1 MSFSGDTKSTLAQE
15 QIGKNCCLTA
25 CLAGMLHFS
34 PISEENVLTF
44 KTDSHEVFEMFSRS
58 LLEVAGIEINCKR
71 AGAAYK
77 TEISGEN
84 FERIRHLTV
93 KADGGETINRFFSCR
108 KCDNMF
114 FRGAFL
120 ASGFVNPPDKP
131 GRIEIST
138 ADADIACDS
147 ATALTRHFRLPKL
160 SVRRGNQIIYYRDTE
175 SIEYFLSYIGANK
188 ASFAIFNAQML
199 KEKTNEVN
207 RKQNCDIA
215 NITKSITASGIYVD
229 AIQKLMETGDFD
241 KLSSELK
248 QTAKLRVEYDTL
260 TLSELSSLENPPIS
274 KSQVSKRL
282 QKIYALYKSLYPEE
296 SQQ

>member
-1 MSFSGDTKSTLAQE
+1 
-15 QIGKNCCLTA
+15 
-25 CLAGMLHFS
+25 MLHFS
-34 PISEENVLTF
+34 PITNENVLTF
-44 KTDSHEVFEMFSRS
+44 KTDSKEVSEMFSHA
-58 LLEVAGIEINCKR
+58 LMTVAGVQAEAKR
-71 AGAAYK
+71 VGTAYK
-77 TEISGEN
+77 TELSGES
-84 FERIRHLTV
+84 FEKIRHLTAKV
-93 KADGGETINRFFSCR
+93 EGGTINRFFSCR

-131 GRIEIST
+131 GRVELST
-138 ADADIACDS
+138 VDADVACDS

-188 ASFAIFNAQML
+188 AAFAIINAQML

-207 RKQNCDIA
+207 RKKNCDIA

-229 AIQKLMETGDFD
+229 AILALMESGAFD
-241 KLSSELK
+241 KLSPELK
-248 QTAKLRVEYDTL
+248 QTAKLRLENDTL
-260 TLSELSSLENPPIS
+260 TLSELAALENPPIS

-282 QKIYALYKSLYPEE
+282 QKIYSLYKSL
-296 SQQ
+296 QQAE

>member
-15 QIGKNCCLTA
+15 RISKDCCLTA

-44 KTDSHEVFEMFSRS
+44 KTDSREVFEMFARA
-58 LLEVAGIEINCKR
+58 LLDVAGVEVQCKR
-71 AGAAYK
+71 AGVAYK
-77 TEISGEN
+77 TELSGES

-131 GRIEIST
+131 GRVEIST
-138 ADADIACDS
+138 ADADVACDS
-147 ATALTRHFRLPKL
+147 ATSLTRHFRLPKL

-175 SIEYFLSYIGANK
+175 SIEYFLSYVGANK
-188 ASFAIFNAQML
+188 AAFAIINAQML

-207 RKQNCDIA
+207 RKKNCDIA
-215 NITKSITASGIYVD
+215 NITKSITASGIYIE
-229 AIQKLMETGDFD
+229 AIQGLMDSGDFD
-241 KLSSELK
+241 KLPPELK
-248 QTAKLRVEYDTL
+248 QTAKLRMENDTL
-260 TLSELSSLENPPIS
+260 TLAELAALENPPIS

-282 QKIYALYKSLYPEE
+282 QKIQALYQALKN
-296 SQQ
+296 

>member
-1 MSFSGDTKSTLAQE
+1 
-15 QIGKNCCLTA
+15 
-25 CLAGMLHFS
+25 MLHFS
-34 PISEENVLTF
+34 PITDENVLTF
-44 KTDSHEVFEMFSRS
+44 KTDSKEVSEMFSHA
-58 LLEVAGIEINCKR
+58 LMAVAGVQAEAKR
-71 AGAAYK
+71 VGTAYK
-77 TEISGEN
+77 TELSGES
-84 FERIRHLTV
+84 FEKIRHLTARV
-93 KADGGETINRFFSCR
+93 EGGTINRFFSCR

-131 GRIEIST
+131 GRVELST
-138 ADADIACDS
+138 VDADVACDS

-188 ASFAIFNAQML
+188 AAFAIINAQML

-207 RKQNCDIA
+207 RKKNCDIA

-229 AIQKLMETGDFD
+229 AILALMESGDFD
-241 KLSSELK
+241 KLSPELK
-248 QTAKLRVEYDTL
+248 QTAKLRLENDTL
-260 TLSELSSLENPPIS
+260 TLSELAALENPPIS

-282 QKIYALYKSLYPEE
+282 QKIYSLYKSL
-296 SQQ
+296 QQAE

>member
-15 QIGKNCCLTA
+15 AIVKNCCLTA

-34 PISEENVLTF
+34 PITNENILTF
-44 KTDSHEVFEMFSRS
+44 KTDSKEVSDMFIGA
-58 LLEVAGIEINCKR
+58 LATIADVQVEAKR
-71 AGAAYK
+71 VGASYK
-77 TEISGEN
+77 TELSVEN

-93 KADGGETINRFFSCR
+93 KADGEETITRFFSCR

-131 GRIEIST
+131 GRIELST
-138 ADADIACDS
+138 VDADVACDS
-147 ATALTRHFRLPKL
+147 ATALTKHFRLPKL

-188 ASFAIFNAQML
+188 AAFAIINAQML
-199 KEKTNEVN
+199 KEKTNDVN
-207 RKQNCDIA
+207 RKKNCDIA
-215 NITKSITASGIYVD
+215 NITKSITASSIYVD
-229 AIQKLMETGDFD
+229 AIQSLMESGDFD
-241 KLSSELK
+241 KLSPELK
-248 QTAKLRVEYDTL
+248 QTAKLRMENDTL
-260 TLSELSSLENPPIS
+260 TLAELAELENPPIS

-282 QKIYALYKSLYPEE
+282 QKILALHKSLQEAE
-296 SQQ
+296 

>member
-1 MSFSGDTKSTLAQE
+1 MSFSGETKSTLAGE
-15 QIGKNCCLTA
+15 LIGKNCCLTA

-34 PISEENVLTF
+34 PITDENVLMF
-44 KTDSHEVFEMFSRS
+44 KTDSKEVSEMFAHA
-58 LLEVAGIEINCKR
+58 LMTVAGVQAEAKR
-71 AGAAYK
+71 VGSAYK

-84 FERIRHLTV
+84 FEKIRHLTV
-93 KADGGETINRFFSCR
+93 KSNDGTINRFFSCR

-131 GRIEIST
+131 GRIELST
-138 ADADIACDS
+138 VDADVACDS

-188 ASFAIFNAQML
+188 AAFAIINAQML
-199 KEKTNEVN
+199 KEKTNDVN
-207 RKQNCDIA
+207 RKKNCDIA

-229 AIQKLMETGDFD
+229 AILALMESGDFD
-241 KLSSELK
+241 KLSPELK
-248 QTAKLRVEYDTL
+248 QTAKLRLENDTL
-260 TLSELSSLENPPIS
+260 TLSELAALENPPIS

-282 QKIYALYKSLYPEE
+282 QKIHSLYQ
-296 SQQ
+296 SLQQAE

>member
-1 MSFSGDTKSTLAQE
+1 MSFSSDTKSTLAQE
-15 QIGKNCCLTA
+15 TIDKNCCLTA

-34 PISEENVLTF
+34 HITDENVLTF
-44 KTDSHEVFEMFSRS
+44 KTESKEVSSFFAS
-58 LLEVAGIEINCKR
+58 LLATTANISTETKKVGS
-71 AGAAYK
+71 AYK
-77 TEISGEN
+77 TELSGEN
-84 FERIRHLTV
+84 FEKIRHLTV
-93 KADGGETINRFFSCR
+93 KADGEEQITRFFHCR
-108 KCDNMF
+108 KCDNLF

-131 GRIEIST
+131 GRIELST
-138 ADADIACDS
+138 LDPDVACDS

-207 RKQNCDIA
+207 RKKNCDIA
-215 NITKSITASGIYVD
+215 NITKSITASGIYID

-241 KLSSELK
+241 KLPLELK
-248 QTAKLRVEYDTL
+248 QTAKLRVENDTL

-282 QKIYALYKSLYPEE
+282 QKIYSLYKSLYPEE
-296 SQQ
+296 

>member
-1 MSFSGDTKSTLAQE
+1 MSFSGDTKSTLASE
-15 QIGKNCCLTA
+15 PVGKNCCLTA

-34 PISEENVLTF
+34 PITDENVLTF
-44 KTDSHEVFEMFSRS
+44 KTDSKEVSEMFSHA
-58 LLEVAGIEINCKR
+58 LMAVAGVQAEAKR
-71 AGAAYK
+71 VGTAYK
-77 TEISGEN
+77 TELSGES
-84 FERIRHLTV
+84 FEKIRHLTARV
-93 KADGGETINRFFSCR
+93 EGGTINRFFSCR

-131 GRIEIST
+131 GRVELST
-138 ADADIACDS
+138 VDADVACDS

-188 ASFAIFNAQML
+188 AAFAIINAQML

-207 RKQNCDIA
+207 RKKNCDIA

-229 AIQKLMETGDFD
+229 AILALMESGDFD
-241 KLSSELK
+241 KLSPELK
-248 QTAKLRVEYDTL
+248 QTAKLRLENDTL
-260 TLSELSSLENPPIS
+260 TLSELAALENPPIS

-282 QKIYALYKSLYPEE
+282 QKIYSLYE
-296 SQQ
+296 

>member
-15 QIGKNCCLTA
+15 TVDKPCCLTA

-44 KTDSHEVFEMFSRS
+44 KTESREVSDMFSRVLAS
-58 LLEVAGIEINCKR
+58 VAGVAIEAKR
-71 AGAAYK
+71 VGSAYK
-77 TEISGEN
+77 TELSGEN
-84 FERIRHLTV
+84 FEPIRHLTV
-93 KADGGETINRFFSCR
+93 KADGNETITRFFSCR

-131 GRIEIST
+131 GRVELST
-138 ADADIACDS
+138 VDADVACDS
-147 ATALTRHFRLPKL
+147 ATALTKHFRLPKL

-175 SIEYFLSYIGANK
+175 SIEYFLSYVGANK
-188 ASFAIFNAQML
+188 AAFAIINAQML

-207 RKQNCDIA
+207 RKKNCDIA
-215 NITKSITASGIYVD
+215 NITKSITASGIYID
-229 AIQKLMETGDFD
+229 AIQALMESGDFD
-241 KLSSELK
+241 KLSPELK
-248 QTAKLRVEYDTL
+248 RTAQLRVENDTL
-260 TLSELSSLENPPIS
+260 TLAELAELENPPIS

-282 QKIYALYKSLYPEE
+282 QKIHSLYKSLQEAK
-296 SQQ
+296 

>member
-15 QIGKNCCLTA
+15 TIDKNCCLTA

-34 PISEENVLTF
+34 PVTDGNVLTF
-44 KTDSHEVFEMFSRS
+44 KTESKEVSSFFSS
-58 LLEVAGIEINCKR
+58 LLASTAEITAETKR
-71 AGAAYK
+71 IGSAYK
-77 TEISGEN
+77 TELSGEN
-84 FERIRHLTV
+84 FEKIRHLTA
-93 KADGGETINRFFSCR
+93 KAESGENITRFFHCR

-131 GRIEIST
+131 GRIELST
-138 ADADIACDS
+138 ADADVACDS
-147 ATALTRHFRLPKL
+147 ATSLTRHFRLPKL

-188 ASFAIFNAQML
+188 AAFAIINAQML

-207 RKQNCDIA
+207 RKKNCDIA
-215 NITKSITASGIYVD
+215 NITKSVTASGIYID

-241 KLSSELK
+241 KLSPELK

-282 QKIYALYKSLYPEE
+282 QKIYSLYKSLYPEE
-296 SQQ
+296 

>member
-1 MSFSGDTKSTLAQE
+1 MSFSGDTKSTLASE
-15 QIGKNCCLTA
+15 PVGKNCCLTA

-34 PISEENVLTF
+34 PITDENVLTF
-44 KTDSHEVFEMFSRS
+44 KTDSKEVSEMFAHA
-58 LLEVAGIEINCKR
+58 LMTVAGVQAEAKR
-71 AGAAYK
+71 VGTAYK
-77 TEISGEN
+77 TELSGES
-84 FERIRHLTV
+84 FEKIRHLTAKV
-93 KADGGETINRFFSCR
+93 EGDTINRFFSCR

-131 GRIEIST
+131 GRVELST
-138 ADADIACDS
+138 IDADVACDS

-188 ASFAIFNAQML
+188 AAFAIINAQML

-207 RKQNCDIA
+207 RKKNCDIA

-229 AIQKLMETGDFD
+229 AILALMESGDFD
-241 KLSSELK
+241 KLSPELK
-248 QTAKLRVEYDTL
+248 QTAKLRLENDTL
-260 TLSELSSLENPPIS
+260 TLSELAALENPPIS

-282 QKIYALYKSLYPEE
+282 QKIHSLYKSL
-296 SQQ
+296 QQAE

>member
-15 QIGKNCCLTA
+15 TIDKNCCLTA

-34 PISEENVLTF
+34 PVTDGNVLTF
-44 KTDSHEVFEMFSRS
+44 KTESKEVSSFFSS
-58 LLEVAGIEINCKR
+58 LLTTTAAITAETKR
-71 AGAAYK
+71 VGSAYK
-77 TEISGEN
+77 TELSGEN
-84 FERIRHLTV
+84 FEKIRHLTA
-93 KADGGETINRFFSCR
+93 KAESGETITRFFHCR

-131 GRIEIST
+131 GRIELST
-138 ADADIACDS
+138 ADADVACDS

-188 ASFAIFNAQML
+188 AAFAIINAQML

-207 RKQNCDIA
+207 RKKNCDIA
-215 NITKSITASGIYVD
+215 NITKSVTASGIYID

-241 KLSSELK
+241 KLPLELK

-282 QKIYALYKSLYPEE
+282 QKIYSLYKSLYPEE
-296 SQQ
+296 

>member
-1 MSFSGDTKSTLAQE
+1 MSFSGDTKSTLAGE
-15 QIGKNCCLTA
+15 FIGKNCCLTA

-34 PISEENVLTF
+34 PITDENVLMF
-44 KTDSHEVFEMFSRS
+44 KTDSKEVSEMFAHA
-58 LLEVAGIEINCKR
+58 LMTVAGVQAETKR
-71 AGAAYK
+71 VGSAYK

-84 FERIRHLTV
+84 FEKIRHLTV
-93 KADGGETINRFFSCR
+93 KSPDGTINRFFSCR

-131 GRIEIST
+131 GRIELST
-138 ADADIACDS
+138 VDADVACDS

-188 ASFAIFNAQML
+188 AAFAIINAQML
-199 KEKTNEVN
+199 KEKTNDVN
-207 RKQNCDIA
+207 RKKNCDIA

-229 AIQKLMETGDFD
+229 AILALMESGDFD
-241 KLSSELK
+241 KLSPELK
-248 QTAKLRVEYDTL
+248 QTAKLRLENDTL
-260 TLSELSSLENPPIS
+260 TLSELAALENPPIS

-282 QKIYALYKSLYPEE
+282 QKILSLHKSL
-296 SQQ
+296 QQAE

>member
-15 QIGKNCCLTA
+15 SVDKACCLTA

-34 PISEENVLTF
+34 PITDEKILTF
-44 KTDSHEVFEMFSRS
+44 KTESKAVSDMFLNTLAS
-58 LLEVAGIEINCKR
+58 VAGIHLEAKR
-71 AGAAYK
+71 VGSAYK
-77 TEISGEN
+77 TELSGDN
-84 FERIRHLTV
+84 FEKIRHLTV
-93 KADGGETINRFFSCR
+93 RAEGTENITRFFHCR

-131 GRIEIST
+131 GRIELST
-138 ADADIACDS
+138 VDADIACDS
-147 ATALTRHFRLPKL
+147 ATALTKHFRLPKL

-188 ASFAIFNAQML
+188 AAFAIINAQML

-207 RKQNCDIA
+207 RKKNCDIA
-215 NITKSITASGIYVD
+215 NITKSVTASGIYID

-241 KLSSELK
+241 KLPPELK
-248 QTAKLRVEYDTL
+248 QTAKLRAEYDTL
-260 TLSELSSLENPPIS
+260 TLSELSELENPPIS

-282 QKIYALYKSLYPEE
+282 KKIYDLYKSLYPEE
-296 SQQ
+296 

>member
-15 QIGKNCCLTA
+15 LIQKNCCLTA

-34 PISEENVLTF
+34 PISDENVLTF
-44 KTDSHEVFEMFSRS
+44 KTESKAVSDMFVQS
-58 LLEVAGIEINCKR
+58 LLTAVGIEIEAKR
-71 AGAAYK
+71 VGSAYK
-77 TEISGEN
+77 TELSGEN

-93 KADGGETINRFFSCR
+93 KADGGENITRFFSCR

-131 GRIEIST
+131 GRIELST
-138 ADADIACDS
+138 ADADVACDS

-188 ASFAIFNAQML
+188 AAFDIINAQML

-207 RKQNCDIA
+207 RKKNCDIA
-215 NITKSITASGIYVD
+215 NITKSITASSLYVE
-229 AIQKLMETGDFD
+229 AIQSLMESGDFD
-241 KLSSELK
+241 KLSPELK
-248 QTAKLRVEYDTL
+248 KTAKLRLENDTL
-260 TLSELSSLENPPIS
+260 TLAELAALENPPIS

-282 QKIYALYKSLYPEE
+282 QKIHALYQSLQEAK
-296 SQQ
+296 

>member
-1 MSFSGDTKSTLAQE
+1 MSFSSDTKSTLAQE
-15 QIGKNCCLTA
+15 TIDKNCCLAA

-34 PISEENVLTF
+34 PVTDENVLVF
-44 KTDSHEVFEMFSRS
+44 KTESKEVSSAFLSMLSKIADISAET
-58 LLEVAGIEINCKR
+58 KR
-71 AGAAYK
+71 VGSAYK
-77 TEISGEN
+77 TELSGEN
-84 FERIRHLTV
+84 FEKIRHLTV
-93 KADGGETINRFFSCR
+93 KADGGETITRFFHCR

-131 GRIEIST
+131 GRIELST
-138 ADADIACDS
+138 ADADVACDS

-160 SVRRGNQIIYYRDTE
+160 SVRRSNQILYYRDTE

-188 ASFAIFNAQML
+188 AAFAIINAQML

-207 RKQNCDIA
+207 RKKNCDIA
-215 NITKSITASGIYVD
+215 NITKSVTASGIYID

-241 KLSSELK
+241 KLPPELK
-248 QTAKLRVEYDTL
+248 QTAKLRAEYDTL
-260 TLSELSSLENPPIS
+260 TLSELSELENPPIS

-282 QKIYALYKSLYPEE
+282 KKIYDLYKSLYPEE
-296 SQQ
+296 